1 MVAMK
6 PLKRE
11 NLPVY
16 NNVEKAEVSLLEGQ
30 VLQRL
35 AIPFERN
42 GNLLFSRGRYFR
54 SETEIP
60 PSFVSGLLG
69 SVFRTW
75 GKGMLMDVMNRW
87 VGPIKQKSEVKSK
100 RHSGS
105 ASGSHV

>member
-11 NLPVY
+11 NLPLY
-16 NNVEKAEVSLLEGQ
+16 DVEKVMVSLMEGQ
-30 VLQRL
+30 VRKRL
-35 AIPFERN
+35 NIPFEKGCN
-42 GNLLFSRGRYFR
+42 VVLSRGRHFR
-54 SETEIP
+54 SETEMP
-60 PSFVSGLLG
+60 PSFVSGILG

-75 GKGMLMDVMNRW
+75 GKGTLMDVMNRW

-105 ASGSHV
+105 ASGSHA

>member
-11 NLPVY
+11 NLPMY
-16 NNVEKAEVSLLEGQ
+16 NVEKAEVSVMEGQ

-42 GNLLFSRGRYFR
+42 DNLLFSRGWHFR
-54 SETEIP
+54 SNGNATL
-60 PSFVSGLLG
+60 FC
-69 SVFRTW
+69 FRDFGECFQNL
-75 GKGMLMDVMNRW
+75 GKGMLMDMMNRW
-87 VGPIKQKSEVKSK
+87 MCPIKQKSEVKSK